1 MSQKTQNIG
10 VTLSQA
16 TRSCG
21 CNSPDRKTLRSD
33 KLKFRVNNPNQ
44 IQLSRKYTNL
54 IAAPPLLTIARQIL
68 DILPNLKGKCNNENR
83 T

>member
-21 CNSPDRKTLRSD
+21 CNSPSRKTLRCD
-33 KLKFRVNNPNQ
+33 KLKFRVKNPNQ
-44 IQLSRKYTNL
+44 IQLSRKYNNL
-54 IAAPPLLTIARQIL
+54 IAAPPLFTIARQYWEY
-68 DILPNLKGKCNNENR
+68 LPNMKGKCNNESR

>member
-21 CNSPDRKTLRSD
+21 CNSPSRKTLRCD

-44 IQLSRKYTNL
+44 IQTDRKYTNL
-54 IAAPPLLTIARQIL
+54 IAAPPLFTIGRQNWEY
-68 DILPNLKGKCNNENR
+68 LPIMKGKCNNENR

>member
-10 VTLSQA
+10 VTLSQG

-21 CNSPDRKTLRSD
+21 CNSPNRKTFRFE
-33 KLKFRVNNPNQ
+33 KLFHRVNNPNQ
-44 IQLSRKYTNL
+44 IQTDRKYTNL
-54 IAAPPLLTIARQIL
+54 IAAPPLFTIARQYWEY
-68 DILPNLKGKCNNENR
+68 LPNLEGKCNNENR

>member
-21 CNSPDRKTLRSD
+21 CNSPDRKTLRFD
-33 KLKFRVNNPNQ
+33 KLNFRVNNPNQ
-44 IQLSRKYTNL
+44 IQTDRNYTNL
-54 IAAPPLLTIARQIL
+54 IAAPPLFTIARQNWEC
-68 DILPNLKGKCNNENR
+68 LPNLKGKCNNESR

>member
-21 CNSPDRKTLRSD
+21 CNSPSRKTFRFE
-33 KLKFRVNNPNQ
+33 KLFHRVNNPNQ
-44 IQLSRKYTNL
+44 TISHRKYANL
-54 IAAPPLLTIARQIL
+54 IAAPQLFTIARQ
-68 DILPNLKGKCNNENR
+68 NLEFCQI
-83 T
+83 